1 MNNFYNT
8 LTIILQHFLVISII
22 WPAALIIML
31 KVQRLSKKL
40 YFPVNLLFIKFKK
53 ILIMKINDN
62 KYIYNKKKMNKLNIL
77 HTNFFNNSELRL
89 INYLIFSLYKLYLIN
104 KQIPLF
110 LVIFSLLSRCLNI
123 LVGLVDSFLKKMMDL
138 ITYLIIIFLIV
149 YILTNYLHI
158 HDCIDFIFMNMIIR
172 LQFIISGNSIKN
184 YKLTK
189 SSIKF
194 LDKSKSVIISH
205 NQKVSTHK
213 FKLSK
218 HFFHSTPLILFPPR
232 LTTSSSSK
240 ISSLVSKQPVA
251 IHFRNGD
258 KNLIELQKK
267 QLKVILSLKNP
278 GNLVIEKGGLVSF
291 QHIEENISIKTLF
304 KSNQCLFNKLNIQDD
319 TQLIKFLQTF
329 LSHLE
334 HIDPQ
339 DYKKMV
345 LLGVSSMYD
354 SNFYDLLL
362 KDRKNLLLTFL
373 ILKKHAN
380 SNLDPLLKLLK
391 DAERANPLA
400 KKLMVFAKEGWLK
413 LKFLNSEK
421 TLCSNFQDT
430 ILLSQI
436 YNQAQPILKK
446 YNIQNFDQFK
456 DILRS
461 VFSICTK
468 NNIGLDDFIKYGKS
482 IFILNKSIG
491 LSIEAIVQ
499 DSTGLDTLTNTVYSH
514 KLICPTFKPEIMFQ
528 YINMINSTKP
538 KNSTNEK

>member
-1 MNNFYNT
+1 
-8 LTIILQHFLVISII
+8 
-22 WPAALIIML
+22 
-31 KVQRLSKKL
+31 
-40 YFPVNLLFIKFKK
+40 
-53 ILIMKINDN
+53 
-62 KYIYNKKKMNKLNIL
+62 MNKLNIL

-110 LVIFSLLSRCLNI
+110 LVIFSLLSRCLNT

-218 HFFHSTPLILFPPR
+218 RFFHSTPLILFPPR

-240 ISSLVSKQPVA
+240 MSSLVSKQPVV

-258 KNLIELQKK
+258 KNPIELQKK

-278 GNLVIEKGGLVSF
+278 GNLVIEKGGVVSF

-339 DYKKMV
+339 DYNKMV

-362 KDRKNLLLTFL
+362 KDRKNLLLPFR

-380 SNLDPLLKLLK
+380 SNLDPLSFKKFLKLVH

-400 KKLMVFAKEGWLK
+400 KKLMVFSKEEWLK

-421 TLCSNFQDT
+421 ILCSNFQDT

-456 DILRS
+456 DILSS
-461 VFSICTK
+461 VFSTCTEK
-468 NNIGLDDFIKYGKS
+468 NIGLEDFIKYGKS

-499 DSTGLDTLTNTVYSH
+499 DSTGIDTLTNTVYSH
-514 KLICPTFKPEIMFQ
+514 KLTCPTFKPEIMFQ
-528 YINMINSTKP
+528 YTNMINPTKP
-538 KNSTNEK
+538 KNSTNEKQQAMSDKKQTMDQKDTDFLTKTLDYIKKSKTILAEVPPSIKAAVSYYIMKKFW